1 MRFWYQLKCCAASP
15 TLKFMFP
22 QLGLLITV
30 FERWSM
36 GSNKRAGS
44 WNFNSRP
51 RYGFQDRL
59 PSIYARRTCKV
70 ALTTLSLSLL
80 ITAAQGRSM
89 TFGFLSHL
97 AFVFALP
104 RSRHFSASKK
114 LHKRNSEK
122 LANGIDFSVRRRSR
136 RGFLRPHNVSRQI
149 AAILLSLSQ
158 VISILRHFDSDVF
171 VFRLRRPSAVVMDR
185 FYLRCAQ
192 SREMELNSALI
203 GWLLLAVCTSHR
215 TTCYYV
221 AEALTR
227 FHHF

>member
-1 MRFWYQLKCCAASP
+1 
-15 TLKFMFP
+15 MFQ

-36 GSNKRAGS
+36 GGNKRAGS

-51 RYGFQDRL
+51 RYDFQDRL

-70 ALTTLSLSLL
+70 AVTTLSLL

-97 AFVFALP
+97 AFV
-104 RSRHFSASKK
+104 SASAKPTLLGQQKASQKK
-114 LHKRNSEK
+114 FRK
-122 LANGIDFSVRRRSR
+122 SR
-136 RGFLRPHNVSRQI
+136 ERHRFQCPPKITARPFVPHNVSRQI

-171 VFRLRRPSAVVMDR
+171 VFCPWRPSAVVMDR

-192 SREMELNSALI
+192 SRAMELNSTLM
-203 GWLLLAVCTSHR
+203 GLLLLAV
-215 TTCYYV
+215 Y
-221 AEALTR
+221 
-227 FHHF
+227 